1 MRHAAASVF
10 QGDGRGSRPNQ
21 MRGGQV
27 LWIAWALLGAA
38 VVAMLAWLWQL
49 DDRSRDAER
58 ILKEIREIVLRLE
71 TQRDAES

>member
-1 MRHAAASVF
+1 M
-10 QGDGRGSRPNQ
+10 
-21 MRGGQV
+21 
-27 LWIAWALLGAA
+27 LWIAWVLLGAA

-58 ILKEIREIVLRLE
+58 ILKEIREIVKRLD

>member
-1 MRHAAASVF
+1 MREGES
-10 QGDGRGSRPNQ
+10 Q
-21 MRGGQV
+21 M
-27 LWIAWALLGAA
+27 LWIVWVLLGAA

-58 ILKEIREIVLRLE
+58 ILKEIREIVLRLD